1 MVVRESLGSGLDDIR
16 KDWKIV
22 NIREIEKIIDAFH
35 ENHPVL
41 RGNKQQVIFELLTA
55 FEDLCS
61 LTVIS
66 SMLNPFAL
74 KKITDHMDALN
85 QALNWVENSS
95 LNCSDEPIDS

>member
-41 RGNKQQVIFELLTA
+41 RGNKQQVIFELLDINI
-55 FEDLCS
+55 FIIEH
-61 LTVIS
+61 
-66 SMLNPFAL
+66 FR
-74 KKITDHMDALN
+74 
-85 QALNWVENSS
+85 
-95 LNCSDEPIDS
+95 

>member
-55 FEDLCS
+55 F
-61 LTVIS
+61 
-66 SMLNPFAL
+66 
-74 KKITDHMDALN
+74 
-85 QALNWVENSS
+85 
-95 LNCSDEPIDS
+95 